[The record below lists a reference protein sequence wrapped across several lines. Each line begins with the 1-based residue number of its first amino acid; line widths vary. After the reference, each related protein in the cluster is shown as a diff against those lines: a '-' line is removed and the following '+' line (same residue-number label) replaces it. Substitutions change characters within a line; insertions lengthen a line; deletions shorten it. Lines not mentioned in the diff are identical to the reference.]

1 MNKKLIKIL
10 ERILEDDNEKNR
22 LMKIETFDEAYEF
35 FKNKIPDLTY
45 NEFNESLIEMF
56 REVDIQEE
64 NVKALDKNILESI
77 AGGKNLGKKFT
88 SGMLAFISTLSG
100 ISSASGSG
108 GAYPNC
114 SANVSE
120 SQSKVEQK
128 YDEYTDLA
136 EKKKNGNNNSKP
148 DGTGSK
154 LWQGIKN
161 HPVLTGVATFGA
173 LIVSGEVIRR
183 AIRPIQLKK
192 AIDRIKAMPLSQYR
206 TSFYSKHGS
215 DPKTVYRNSHTLIPI
230 PLQVELL
237 QAMASG
243 CGDKVTFVT
252 TYIFEMFKKGFNET
266 DIGIGSG
273 ISDITYCIG
282 LKNNAFSKYRSSIV
296 CSLNLAQHK
305 DESEEIRQFFVNVI
319 ANLIKS
325 SLGERRYDIANF
337 ILNQLDEETIQKLLV
352 SSGEVSNYIDSR
364 QEGMIVSFDGNTPE
378 FSNTDAHRKMV
389 FNDTEH
395 YIAEHRGVLM
405 SDCSSHIVESK
416 GDIVD
421 TVDTSVQHKAAY
433 GEPARLILTNGKS
446 LQSMNAVMFR
456 YFRGQQLKCGVLN
469 FANFFKPGG
478 GVVEGAGAQE
488 ECLCRI
494 TTLYDAIFKMK
505 NDFYEANK
513 RRRQNAKDAPS
524 ALSWVDIGVFNR
536 IIYTQN
542 VRQIKEDTR
551 YGRIGEYIDGP
562 TFDVVTAAMPELRD
576 KTRSGY
582 PTLNVSLANMDNKAL
597 RRHYCLLWHRI
608 LKTFYEHGV
617 VVIGLGAFGC
627 GVFKNDADLVAEAF
641 YEVFTTW
648 GPSGENQPFGNS
660 WSRYFKYVI
669 HPVFTNNKAVK
680 PYSSFCSKLK
690 AYSELGGEFLEM
702 NLKDIM

>member
-114 SANVSE
+114 SANVPE

-173 LIVSGEVIRR
+173 LIVSSALIRH
-183 AIRPIQLKK
+183 AMSPIILARKVDKIKNMLIDDYIKQFTSRYGAEPKQMVFNSNALDDLKL
-192 AIDRIKAMPLSQYR
+192 D
-206 TSFYSKHGS
+206 
-215 DPKTVYRNSHTLIPI
+215 LIY
-230 PLQVELL
+230 
-237 QAMASG
+237 AMASG
-243 CGDKVTFVT
+243 RGDKVTFVT
-252 TYIFEMFKKGFNET
+252 KYIFEMFKKGFDET
-266 DIGIGSG
+266 DIGIGSD

-282 LKNNAFSKYRSSIV
+282 LKNNVFSKYRSSIV
-296 CSLNLAQHK
+296 CSLSLAQHK
-305 DESEEIRQFFVNVI
+305 NERDEIRQFFANVI

-325 SLGERRYDIANF
+325 SLDERRYDIANF
-337 ILNQLDEETIQKLLV
+337 ILNKLDEETIQKLLV
-352 SSGEVSNYIDSR
+352 NSGEVYNYIGSR
-364 QEGMIVSFDGNTPE
+364 QEGMIVSFDGNTPG
-378 FSNTDAHRKMV
+378 FSNTDAHRKRV
-389 FNDTEH
+389 FNDTER

-416 GDIVD
+416 DDIVD

-513 RRRQNAKDAPS
+513 RRRQEAKDAPS
-524 ALSWVDIGVFNR
+524 TLSWVDIGVFNR

-542 VRQIKEDTR
+542 VRQIKEDVTV
-551 YGRIGEYIDGP
+551 GRLNQFVDGP
-562 TFDVVTAAMPELRD
+562 TFDMVTAVMPELRNT
-576 KTRSGY
+576 TRSGES
-582 PTLNVSLANMDNKAL
+582 TLNASLKEMTLDEMK
-597 RRHYCLLWHRI
+597 RHYRLLWHRI
-608 LKTFYEHGV
+608 LKAFYDHKV
-617 VVIGLGAFGC
+617 DVIDLGAIGC
-627 GVFKNDADLVAEAF
+627 GVFKNDPIEVAEAF

-648 GPSGENQPFGNS
+648 GPSGENQSFENS
-660 WSRYFKYVI
+660 WAHYFKCVI
-669 HPVFTNNKAVK
+669 HPVFTTQKTYK
-680 PYSSFCSKLK
+680 PYSSFKSKLE
-690 AYSELGGEFLEM
+690 AYSDFGGQFLEID
-702 NLKDIM
+702 LKDIT